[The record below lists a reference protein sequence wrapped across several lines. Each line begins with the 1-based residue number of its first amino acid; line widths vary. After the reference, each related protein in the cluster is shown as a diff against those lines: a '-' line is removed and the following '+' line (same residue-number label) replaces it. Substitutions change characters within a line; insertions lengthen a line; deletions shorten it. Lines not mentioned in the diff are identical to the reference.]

1 MGLTRTQRESYL
13 TFHLPMPNPFH
24 HERTYL
30 LAASA
35 VLLLLFGKLYLTQ
48 QTELDAAENGYRL
61 GTSLNLGPALNRDSL
76 RALLNRGGY
85 YTDTRDIALVVDSL
99 PKKLAQA
106 GPLDN
111 LGALNKRGFAIYV
124 PTAWQQ
130 RIGGPDWAS
139 RVRISR
145 QQMGFDSVLYRQERT
160 APQTY
165 PPRVA
170 VGAGPYTLG
179 GSVTLAG
186 EPAAGVLVQLKR
198 HPATAQPDTL
208 PARYVYARTGPDG
221 TFAFSGLANRVGYS
235 VVPLKPG
242 CEFGGRQGSAR
253 LTGDVDFDFVGK
265 AHALRL
271 IGSTVYNQLKADAAL
286 TVRTPAAYRAFFWR
300 TVGFFLLAFWLVHA
314 FFSLRRFHPDPLILP
329 ILMGLTG
336 VSVLLMLAVQ
346 APLLD
351 TPFAGQTVQGV
362 WLGLAGMT
370 IVSQVAVGRFW
381 ANWWF
386 DPLLRYKNRSNFR
399 PLGLTWL
406 VLGIG
411 LVLLTLLIGKGP
423 EGSGV
428 KVNLSFF
435 GLFTFQPSEITKCL
449 LLLFFAGFFA
459 ANESYI
465 RTLPDLRWRL
475 GFSAGAMLA
484 TGLLMG
490 LYLLLGDMGPA
501 MVVCFTFILFYAI
514 ARQLLLPTL
523 LAGLAFVG
531 LLWLLPAGWA
541 TLLATTLIISYL
553 VWKGHAR
560 ATNPWLRLAV
570 LLEPPLLLLMV
581 FAAFTFGDKLPFV
594 GDRLAGR
601 KAMWLSPFDNDVYGG
616 DHLAHSFWALATG
629 GFTGQ
634 GLGQSYARAIP
645 AAHTDMILPSLGE
658 ELGAVGILGVFGLM
672 AVLLHRLIL
681 HARRAGQPFSF
692 FLVAGLA
699 IATGVQFLLIAGGS
713 LGVLPLTGVSVPL
726 LSYGKISLIV
736 NLVAMGV
743 AFSVAHRP
751 GEASQQ
757 TYLVQHYDAVLL
769 TGILGFLLGL
779 GTLVSKLLVINWKA
793 SEYVVKPSRVVT
805 RYGEPVFSY
814 NPRIERLTRAI
825 GAGSVFD
832 RNGLVLATS
841 SPETLRQQTDK
852 LAANVPNPDDLARLQ
867 RTHARRLYP
876 FGNHLFFWVGDQ
888 NTQLFWGQNNGYFAE
903 ARHLSE
909 LRGFQNHPSKNRLTT
924 TQFRADRFSPVVRQT
939 RTLTEYDYSELATA
953 LRQGIDGEEVTHR
966 KAAQR
971 DIRLSVDAA
980 LQVRLQQKIA
990 QSQYQKNRVSV
1001 VVLDARSGEVITSAN
1016 HPQPNLS
1023 APDVLLLPD
1032 RDRRQLPY
1040 PVTERDLGLTYP
1052 TAPGST
1058 AKLITAL
1065 AGFNKRGSAA
1075 AGITYGPFG
1084 YDEIIRKKGSESEP
1098 YGETVDME
1106 KAIVKS
1112 SNVYFI
1118 RLANELDLDNELS
1131 DLYLKSGMYIDQT
1144 GGYTFA
1150 DSYTDA
1156 DRAAIRQHW
1165 RDSCFVVNRGFY
1177 KSSRYPRRYRG
1188 ELSGIAWGQ
1197 GQLTATPAA
1206 LARLVSGIANDG
1218 QLPAPRYQLSYANVP
1233 KPLAPPA
1240 RIGQAAYVT
1249 QLEQFMIAQ
1258 SNPPGRPKISQVRV
1272 AGKTGTPER
1281 IVKGQKRND
1290 GWYVFFAPT
1299 PDGQSNTVVCVRIEQ
1314 TGSSAD
1320 AVRLADSVVV
1330 PVLVEA
1336 GYLAS
1341 F

>member
-1 MGLTRTQRESYL
+1 VQLVL
-13 TFHLPMPNPFH
+13 IPMPFPLH

-30 LAASA
+30 LVASA

-48 QTELDAAENGYRL
+48 QTELDEAETRYRL
-61 GTSLNLGPALNRDSL
+61 GTSLNLGKTLNRDSL

-85 YTDTRDIALVVDSL
+85 YADARAIALVVDSL
-99 PKKLAQA
+99 PKKLAQQ

-111 LGALNKRGFAIYV
+111 LGALNKRSFAIHV
-124 PTAWQQ
+124 PAAWQP
-130 RIGGPDWAS
+130 RIGGPEWAS
-139 RVRISR
+139 RVRTSR

-160 APQTY
+160 APATY
-165 PPRVA
+165 QARVA
-170 VGAGPYTLG
+170 VGAGPYALG

-208 PARYVYARTGPDG
+208 PTRHVYARTGPDG

-242 CEFGGRQGSAR
+242 YEFGARQGAAR
-253 LTGDVDFDFVGK
+253 LTGDADFAFDGK
-265 AHALRL
+265 LHTLRL
-271 IGSTVYNQLKADAAL
+271 IGSTVYGQLKADGAF
-286 TVRTPAAYRAFFWR
+286 TVRTPAGYRVFFWR
-300 TVGFFLLAFWLVHA
+300 TVGLFLLAFWLVHV
-314 FFSLRRFHPDPLILP
+314 FFSLRRFHPDPLLLP
-329 ILMGLTG
+329 LLMGLTG
-336 VSVLLMLAVQ
+336 TSVLLMLAVQ
-346 APLLD
+346 APLTD
-351 TPFAGQTVQGV
+351 TPFAGQMVQGV
-362 WLGLAGMT
+362 WLGLAGMAA
-370 IVSQVAVGRFW
+370 VSQRAVGRFW

-386 DPLLRYKNRSNFR
+386 DPLLRFKTKSNFR
-399 PLGLTWL
+399 PLGVTWL
-406 VLGIG
+406 ALGIG
-411 LVLLTLLIGKGP
+411 LVLLMLLVGRGP

-459 ANESYI
+459 ANEPYI

-475 GFSAGAMLA
+475 GFSAGALLA

-523 LAGLAFVG
+523 LAGLGFVV

-541 TLLATTLIISYL
+541 TLLATALTISYL

-560 ATNPWLRLAV
+560 ATALWLRLAV
-570 LLEPPLLLLMV
+570 LLEPPLLLLLV
-581 FAAFTFGDKLPFV
+581 FAAFTFGNQLPFV

-616 DHLAHSFWALATG
+616 DHLAHSFWALVSG

-658 ELGAVGILGVFGLM
+658 ELGALGILSVFALM

-736 NLVAMGV
+736 NLVAMGA
-743 AFSVAHRP
+743 AFSVANRP
-751 GEASQQ
+751 GEVSQQ
-757 TYLVQHYDAVLL
+757 TYLVTHYDSVLL
-769 TGILGFLLGL
+769 AGILGFLLGL
-779 GTLVSKLLVINWKA
+779 GTLAGKLLVINWNA

-814 NPRIERLTRAI
+814 NPRIERLTRLI
-825 GAGSVFD
+825 GAGSIFD
-832 RNGLVLATS
+832 RNGLLLATS
-841 SPETLRQQTDK
+841 SPETLRQQTSK
-852 LAANVPNPDDLARLQ
+852 LTAAVPDPVSLARLQ
-867 RTHARRLYP
+867 RTHTRRLYP

-909 LRGFQNHPSKNRLTT
+909 LRGFQNNPSKNVLTT
-924 TQFRADRFSPVVRQT
+924 THFRADRFSPVVTQT

-953 LRQGIDGEEVTHR
+953 LRQGIDGKDVTRR

-971 DIRLSVDAA
+971 DVTLSVDAA

-990 QSQYQKNRVSV
+990 ESAYQKNRVSV
-1001 VVLDARSGEVITSAN
+1001 VVLDAATGEVITSAN
-1016 HPQPNLS
+1016 HPLPNL
-1023 APDVLLLPD
+1023 ATPDVLLLPD

-1040 PVTERDLGLTYP
+1040 LVTERDLGLTYP

-1065 AGFNKRGSAA
+1065 AGFNKRGSTA

-1084 YDEIIRKKGSESEP
+1084 YDEIIRRKGVESEP
-1098 YGETVDME
+1098 FNEVVDMK

-1118 RLANELDLDNELS
+1118 RLANELALDNELS
-1131 DLYLKSGMYIDQT
+1131 DLYLGSGMYIDQT

-1150 DSYTDA
+1150 NGYTDA

-1165 RDSCFVVNRGFY
+1165 RDSCFVINRGFY
-1177 KSSRYPRRYRG
+1177 KGTRYPRRYRG

-1206 LARLVSGIANDG
+1206 LARLVSGIANGG
-1218 QLPAPRYQLSYANVP
+1218 QMPAPRYQLSYANVP
-1233 KPLAPPA
+1233 KPLGLPVCVA
-1240 RIGQAAYVT
+1240 QAAYAA

-1281 IVKGQKRND
+1281 VVNGKKRND
-1290 GWYVFFAPT
+1290 GWYVFFAPK
-1299 PDGQSNTVVCVRIEQ
+1299 PGRASHTVVCIRIEQ

-1320 AVRLADSVVV
+1320 AVRLANSVVA

-1336 GYLAS
+1336 GHL
-1341 F
+1341 